1 MVSIINNYN
10 QIFDIIENKT
20 SLLEDNLLVIKKEN
34 QRIVLDNIRINQ
46 KIDRLD
52 LDLLKKDEE
61 IKELKKDNKKKDE
74 IIQELKN
81 EVKKQNIKIDN
92 LEFKILKNK
101 IFEALSDIIN
111 NENLEDQISEIYDDL
126 NYLKS
131 SRNNLCHY
139 IRNNDSKDIKN
150 KKIAVTIDVLKN
162 ISIEIKNELISEFDN
177 DIIEKIIDYYEQNK
191 LFINSINISQKELI
205 RINNWWK

>member
-1 MVSIINNYN
+1 MVSILNNYN

-34 QRIVLDNIRINQ
+34 QKIVLENIKINQ
-46 KIDRLD
+46 RIDKLE
-52 LDLLKKDEE
+52 LNILKKDEE
-61 IKELKKDNKKKDE
+61 IQNLKYEIKELKEDNKRKD
-74 IIQELKN
+74 
-81 EVKKQNIKIDN
+81 IKIDN

-111 NENLEDQISEIYDDL
+111 NENLENQISEIYDDL
-126 NYLKS
+126 NYLKL

-162 ISIEIKNELISEFDN
+162 ISIETKNELISEFDN

-191 LFINSINISQKELI
+191 LFINSTNISQKELI